1 MSTFTQ
7 LRKQYLKTLG
17 LYENS
22 EISGFIISLEE
33 ISERYIELRGK
44 ENTELIRDAF
54 EKLRAQEIV
63 LGLIDEEVMKLTSEY
78 SLAPWDNVRIKRSIY
93 LILDSSEENDRNE
106 KIVNFLNNV
115 REECKKEEERINI
128 IIERINSL
136 LYPRNIFLLFF
147 LLIVFWFKFF

>member
-78 SLAPWDNVRIKRSIY
+78 SLAP
-93 LILDSSEENDRNE
+93 
-106 KIVNFLNNV
+106 
-115 REECKKEEERINI
+115 
-128 IIERINSL
+128 
-136 LYPRNIFLLFF
+136 
-147 LLIVFWFKFF
+147 